1 MLKPSIKEA
10 NDYVRR
16 SKLFFISPPPATTSS
31 SSSSSSS
38 SSASSPPPP
47 PPPPPPAALGLP
59 KPLSSCQ
66 QKMLAALKSEL
77 DLGVVGD
84 DDLLSTVKESVPSL
98 WARQIVAVK
107 NRIDELFMMMKKN
120 EKEKGEK
127 KRKKK

>member
-1 MLKPSIKEA
+1 
-10 NDYVRR
+10 
-16 SKLFFISPPPATTSS
+16 
-31 SSSSSSS
+31 
-38 SSASSPPPP
+38 
-47 PPPPPPAALGLP
+47 
-59 KPLSSCQ
+59 
-66 QKMLAALKSEL
+66 MLAALKSEL